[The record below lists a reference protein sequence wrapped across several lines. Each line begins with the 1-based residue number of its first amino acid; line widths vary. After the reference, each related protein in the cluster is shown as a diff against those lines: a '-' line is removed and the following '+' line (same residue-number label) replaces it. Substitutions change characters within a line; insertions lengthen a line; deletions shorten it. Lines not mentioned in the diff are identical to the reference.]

1 MKKNKKTAFPVP
13 QNERT
18 ESYWKQLN
26 RVLDPELG
34 IGIVDL
40 GLIYAVDIDTKGT
53 ATVTMTLTSMG
64 CPAGPEIMRRIEVEM
79 GKVSG
84 VKHVVVELVWEPVW
98 GQDLV
103 SPDVRELMF

>member
-1 MKKNKKTAFPVP
+1 MKKKENNTQIVP
-13 QNERT
+13 ISERT

-40 GLIYAVDIDTKGT
+40 GLIYRVDIDTQGVAK
-53 ATVTMTLTSMG
+53 VTMTLTSMG
-64 CPAGPEIMRRIEVEM
+64 CPAGPEIMKRIEVEM

-84 VKHVVVELVWEPVW
+84 VKRVIVNLVWEPVW

-103 SPDVRELMF
+103 SPDVRELLF